1 MPTIIIE
8 DGTGI
13 ANANSYVSVAELRVF
28 ADGRGELLS
37 IDNDVVAR
45 LLIQASDWIQAQ
57 EAMGLL
63 IGERAH
69 DLQAL
74 AFPRKWSVYCESA
87 YPLLD
92 GNVVPINIKTTQ
104 SFLALSAARGLSL
117 MPDFVSTDSIKREK
131 VGPLETE
138 YFQSSMVGPSLT
150 AAESFFSYFLKSLQ
164 TGGSIR
170 VDRA

>member
-13 ANANSYVSVAELRVF
+13 VNANSYVSVADFRVF
-28 ADGRGELLS
+28 ADDRGESLS
-37 IDNDVVAR
+37 ADDNVVAR

-63 IGERAH
+63 IGARAH

-74 AFPRKWSVYCESA
+74 AFPRAWSAYCEAS
-87 YPLLD
+87 YPVLD
-92 GNVVPINIKTTQ
+92 GNVVPSNIKTVQ

-117 MPDFVSTDSIKREK
+117 MPDLVSTDSIKREK

-138 YFQSSMVGPSLT
+138 YFQSSMTGPSLT

-164 TGGSIR
+164 TGGSIL
-170 VDRA
+170 VERA